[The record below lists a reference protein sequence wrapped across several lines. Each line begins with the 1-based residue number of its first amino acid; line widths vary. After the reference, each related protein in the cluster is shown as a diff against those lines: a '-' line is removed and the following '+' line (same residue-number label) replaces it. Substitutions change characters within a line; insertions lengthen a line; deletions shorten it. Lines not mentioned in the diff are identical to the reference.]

1 METQALSDRHK
12 EAVRS
17 WVPRLRRILEEDLT
31 AQLERLGV
39 RRDGK
44 HVPVDTMRLSAEDR
58 AVRTR
63 VEALLRHDALAEG
76 SQMRGYENVL
86 RELTYTFLNRLVGL
100 KSMEAR
106 GLLYLPPPDNPKGAP
121 EQTEVITPIPGQ
133 ARSRYL
139 RDFRAAGGARYR
151 YEDDAEEAL
160 LRDGLIAAFRHITS
174 EIRLLFDPHH
184 EYACVWPTHAC
195 LFRVIDMINRDLPED
210 AYRAQDFLGW
220 VYQFFNRDEK
230 R

>member
-17 WVPRLRRILEEDLT
+17 WVPRVRRVLEEDLT

-44 HVPVDTMRLSAEDR
+44 HVPVDTMRLSVEGR
-58 AVRTR
+58 AVRMR

-76 SQMRGYENVL
+76 SQTRGYENVL

-106 GLLYLPPPDNPKGAP
+106 GLLYLPPPDNPNGAP

-133 ARSRYL
+133 ARSR
-139 RDFRAAGGARYR
+139 
-151 YEDDAEEAL
+151 
-160 LRDGLIAAFRHITS
+160 
-174 EIRLLFDPHH
+174 
-184 EYACVWPTHAC
+184 
-195 LFRVIDMINRDLPED
+195 
-210 AYRAQDFLGW
+210 
-220 VYQFFNRDEK
+220 
-230 R
+230 